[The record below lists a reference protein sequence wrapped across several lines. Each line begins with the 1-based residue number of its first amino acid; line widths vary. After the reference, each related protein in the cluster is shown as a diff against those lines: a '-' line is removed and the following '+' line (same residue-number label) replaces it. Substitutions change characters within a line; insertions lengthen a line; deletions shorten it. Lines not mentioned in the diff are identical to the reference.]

1 MAPSKGDHAV
11 KNVRKGSQ
19 AIAQTFVSMAGKLN
33 REGTPGRTKEQG
45 SLRKPPPWE
54 SSRRKEG
61 RRQPQLLAASCRTW
75 AQPGRKA
82 GGRGLHSPAL
92 ELTYGLFNRH
102 KRLQETEP
110 EDHLV
115 QLDLVGFFQTKN
127 DDMDRCGIVC
137 SKIVITAEVYR
148 ISRELPHTEIANS

>member
-1 MAPSKGDHAV
+1 MGIFQQEGGPKAAAAV
-11 KNVRKGSQ
+11 GRKLQDLSTAG
-19 AIAQTFVSMAGKLN
+19 AQGW
-33 REGTPGRTKEQG
+33 REG
-45 SLRKPPPWE
+45 
-54 SSRRKEG
+54 
-61 RRQPQLLAASCRTW
+61 
-75 AQPGRKA
+75 
-82 GGRGLHSPAL
+82 PAL
-92 ELTYGLFNRH
+92 PASELTYGLFNRH